1 MIRPFSPQ
9 RPAGAALAALLLLL
23 AKLASAGQAVLPV
36 ADFDDGLPPGTE
48 ERRFEGQTQYRV
60 VQLDGQRVLSATAA
74 GTASG
79 LIFPTRFNP
88 LEWPWLEWRWRIDKV
103 LEKGDA
109 RVKQGDDYAA
119 RVYVIFPHWLPI
131 KTRSINYIW
140 ANRLPRDTAQPN
152 TFTSNAMMLALQSG
166 GDLSGEWV
174 SERRNLVEDYRRLFG
189 QDPPDE
195 ALVAVMTDTDQTGEF
210 AHAWYDTI
218 RLLR

>member
-1 MIRPFSPQ
+1 M
-9 RPAGAALAALLLLL
+9 
-23 AKLASAGQAVLPV
+23 LPV
-36 ADFDDGLPPGTE
+36 ADFEDGLPPGTE

-60 VQLDGQRVLSATAA
+60 VELDGQRVLSATAD

-79 LIFPTRFNP
+79 LIFPTRFDP
-88 LEWPWLEWRWRIDKV
+88 SEWPLLEWRWRIDKV

-109 RVKQGDDYAA
+109 GVKHGDDYAA

-131 KTRSINYIW
+131 RTRSINYIW
-140 ANRLPRDTAQPN
+140 ANRLPRDTAQAN
-152 TFTSNAMMLALQSG
+152 TFTANAMMLALQSG
-166 GDLSGEWV
+166 GDSTGEWV
-174 SERRNLVEDYRRLFG
+174 TERRNLVEDYRRLFG

-210 AHAWYDTI
+210 AQAWYDGI